1 MLKKSLFSPA
11 RPRRAETRLAPYFV
25 LAAILIML
33 LCGTSLTPAWA
44 WTDPLSP
51 EERRGRTIYHRG
63 VVEGEP
69 AIRVTL
75 HGADQPMSATLFRCA
90 QCHEAHGEGTQ
101 EGGLRVP
108 PLTFSLL
115 TNHRVS
121 AMTGR
126 RRDPYTNQTLARA
139 ITQGL
144 DTSGTPLH
152 TSMPRYQMTPSQ
164 ADALVAYLKK
174 IGEDI
179 DTDPGIDATTI
190 TIGTALPLSGP
201 FAQIGRDAHAIL
213 LGYFSRMNERGGIY
227 GRQVNLVAEDS
238 QGDPAQGT
246 AATSRLLDDHHVFA
260 VVASFEA
267 MDHGA
272 THQLLQDRGVPLIG
286 PLTLSPQLT
295 DPPNR
300 YVFYALPGFGL
311 QFRALLDVFKAR
323 AHALT
328 GASDPRLA
336 IVHAKSPYNEDALRG
351 ALEQAQRHSM
361 RVALDYSYRPGQ
373 LNVESLVKEMT
384 QKKIDAVVFLGEGED
399 LISLGNELD
408 RRDRFPI
415 LLSAIGMSGAR
426 AHALPPRVRS
436 RLLLASPLS
445 LSTEQDLAQIKE
457 LAPNAEISS
466 PGFARMAHTAAAVLI
481 EALMRTGRRLSHE
494 AMIEALETFRNVDA
508 GTGVSLTFGT
518 QQRLGTFRSTIVG
531 LTGDPPYYVPFAD
544 GVVPEGLP

>member
-1 MLKKSLFSPA
+1 MA
-11 RPRRAETRLAPYFV
+11 
-25 LAAILIML
+25 L
-33 LCGTSLTPAWA
+33 LCVTSLSPAWA

-90 QCHEAHGEGTQ
+90 QCHGAYGEGSQ

-108 PLTFSLL
+108 SLTPSLL
-115 TNHRVS
+115 ANHRVS
-121 AMTGR
+121 AMTGH

-144 DTSGTPLH
+144 DASSSPLH
-152 TSMPRYQMTPSQ
+152 TSMPRYQMTLSQ
-164 ADALVAYLKK
+164 ADALVAYLRK

-201 FAQIGRDAHAIL
+201 FAQIGHDAHAIL
-213 LGYFSRMNERGGIY
+213 LGYFARINKQGGIY
-227 GRQVNLVAEDS
+227 GRQATLIAEDS
-238 QGDPAQGT
+238 QGNPAQGT
-246 AATSRLLDDHHVFA
+246 VATRRLLDDHHVFA
-260 VVASFEA
+260 VIASFEA
-267 MDHGA
+267 MNHGA
-272 THQLLQDRGVPLIG
+272 THQLLHDRGVPLIG

-328 GASDPRLA
+328 GTSNPRLA
-336 IVHAKSPYNEDALRG
+336 VIHAKSPYNEDALRG
-351 ALEQAQRHSM
+351 VLAQAQRHSLKL
-361 RVALDYSYRPGQ
+361 ALDHSYRPGQ
-373 LNVESLVKEMT
+373 LNVESLVKELT

-399 LISLGNELD
+399 LVSLGNELD
-408 RRDRFPI
+408 RRDRFPA
-415 LLSAIGMSGAR
+415 LLSAVGMSGAR

-445 LSTEQDLAQIKE
+445 LSTKQDMAQIKE
-457 LAPNAEISS
+457 LAPNADISS
-466 PGFARMAHTAAAVLI
+466 PGFARMAHTAASILG
-481 EALMRTGRRLSHE
+481 EALMRTGRRLSHD
-494 AMIEALETFRNVDA
+494 AVIEALETFRNVDA
-508 GTGVSLTFGT
+508 GTGVPLTYGAH
-518 QQRLGTFRSTIVG
+518 QRLGTFRSTIVG
-531 LTGDPPYYVPFAD
+531 LTGEPPSFVLLAD
-544 GVVPEGLP
+544 GVVPEGPP

>member
-11 RPRRAETRLAPYFV
+11 RPRRAEARLAPRFI
-25 LAAILIML
+25 LALIFITL
-33 LCGTSLTPAWA
+33 LCGTSLTPARA

-63 VVEGEP
+63 GVEGEP

-90 QCHEAHGEGTQ
+90 QCHGGYGEGTQ

-115 TNHRVS
+115 TNHRIS
-121 AMTGR
+121 AMTGHR
-126 RRDPYTNQTLARA
+126 QDPYTNQTLARA

-144 DTSGTPLH
+144 DASGAPLH

-164 ADALVAYLKK
+164 AEALVAFLKK

-179 DTDPGIDATTI
+179 DTDPGVDATTI

-201 FAQIGRDAHAIL
+201 FSQVGRDAHAIL
-213 LGYFSRMNERGGIY
+213 LGYFARMNKQGGMY
-227 GRQVNLVAEDS
+227 GRQVKLIAEDS
-238 QGDPAQGT
+238 HGVPAQGT
-246 AATSRLLDDHHVFA
+246 AATRRLLDDHHVFA

-300 YVFYALPGFGL
+300 YVFYSLPGFGL
-311 QFRALLDVFKAR
+311 QFRALLDVFAAR
-323 AHALT
+323 AHELT
-328 GASDPRLA
+328 GTANPRLA
-336 IVHAKSPYNEDALRG
+336 VIHAKSPYNEDALRG
-351 ALEQAQRHSM
+351 VLDQARHHSLKL
-361 RVALDYSYRPGQ
+361 ALDHSYRPGQ
-373 LNVESLVKEMT
+373 LEVESVVRELT

-399 LISLGNELD
+399 LVHLGNELD
-408 RRDRFPI
+408 RRSLFPV
-415 LLSAIGMSGAR
+415 LLSAVGMSGAR

-466 PGFARMAHTAAAVLI
+466 PGFARMAQTSAAVLG
-481 EALMRTGRRLSHE
+481 EALMRTGRRLSRD
-494 AMIEALETFRNVDA
+494 AVIEAVETFRNVDA
-508 GTGVSLTFGT
+508 GTGVSLTFGA
-518 QQRLGTFRSTIVG
+518 QQRLGSSRSTIVG
-531 LTGDPPYYVPFAD
+531 LTGEPPYFIPLAD
-544 GVVPEGLP
+544 GVVPEGPP